1 MNKSLN
7 DGVVNNF
14 VNSAAAVYNGNVDNN
29 DVDSLKNKCVNK
41 IFPIH
46 GNN

>member
-14 VNSAAAVYNGNVDNN
+14 VNSAAAVYNGNVDN

-46 GNN
+46 GNK

>member
-14 VNSAAAVYNGNVDNN
+14 VNSATAVYNGNVDN

-46 GNN
+46 GNK